1 MTYSP
6 IACGKGCYRQEWVNA
21 TRRLVTVL
29 AGSSKALVRD
39 ADYTATKTEATLTRG
54 RLSRNAGDTVS
65 RHDCPSPVFRVCV
78 LHEVDDEAE
87 LNIGFMACLA
97 PGPNA

>member
-1 MTYSP
+1 LRVGFESEEGESQL
-6 IACGKGCYRQEWVNA
+6 ACNRVPFIWQPTKAHLR
-21 TRRLVTVL
+21 VT
-29 AGSSKALVRD
+29 
-39 ADYTATKTEATLTRG
+39 DYTATKTEATLTRG

-65 RHDCPSPVFRVCV
+65 RDDCPSPVFRVCV

>member
-1 MTYSP
+1 M
-6 IACGKGCYRQEWVNA
+6 NA
-21 TRRLVTVL
+21 N
-29 AGSSKALVRD
+29 
-39 ADYTATKTEATLTRG
+39 DYTATKTEATLTRG

-65 RHDCPSPVFRVCV
+65 RDDCPSPVFRVCV